1 MIAGL
6 ARGGIIII
14 IVGVGNTAL
23 QLCFQV
29 FPRSHDMKMVNDM
42 MDGQLLLI
50 LFYWNILGRVFLY
63 SEGLKIVR
71 TQTCPMP
78 QPNTDANKF
87 LSEFDTTHKAPLEQH
102 RKKALW
108 LFRGRNS

>member
-50 LFYWNILGRVFLY
+50 LFY
-63 SEGLKIVR
+63 
-71 TQTCPMP
+71 
-78 QPNTDANKF
+78 
-87 LSEFDTTHKAPLEQH
+87 
-102 RKKALW
+102 
-108 LFRGRNS
+108 